1 MSTGHS
7 APGNTFKGWHMAAVV
22 GLFFG
27 TVIAVN
33 VLMAYKAI
41 STFPGLNAKNG
52 YVASQTYDRLL
63 QDAAEQ
69 DGRGWTS
76 VVETRDGHLA
86 LTLLDAGK
94 KSVEGLDVRALVGRP
109 ASASTDRELALLP
122 TPRGY
127 ETPATLE
134 RGKWLAEIVA
144 RRNGELVWRE
154 TRPVTAD

>member
-1 MSTGHS
+1 MITEPS
-7 APGNTFKGWHMAAVV
+7 ATGNTFKGWHMAAVV

-27 TVIAVN
+27 TVIGVN
-33 VLMAYKAI
+33 ILMAYKAV
-41 STFPGLNAKNG
+41 STFPGLNATNG

-63 QDAAEQ
+63 LDAAEQ
-69 DGRGWTS
+69 DRRGWTS
-76 VVETRDGHLA
+76 IVATRDGRLA

-94 KSVEGLDVRALVGRP
+94 KSVDGLDVRALVGRP
-109 ASASTDRELALLP
+109 ASASTDRELPLLP

-127 ETPATLE
+127 ETVETLD